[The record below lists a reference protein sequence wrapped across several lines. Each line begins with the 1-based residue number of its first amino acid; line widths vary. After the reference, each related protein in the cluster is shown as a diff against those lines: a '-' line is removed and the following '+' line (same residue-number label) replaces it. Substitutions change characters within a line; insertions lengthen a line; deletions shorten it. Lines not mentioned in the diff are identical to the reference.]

1 MEMYCP
7 VTRGYLRAVRN
18 LFDLESIQFEM
29 YLEPIEE
36 ISEMVNYAGGSRQ
49 LEHQR
54 AFYCVELM
62 TSRFVIT
69 SIDPKWKRSR
79 EGLNGLITLTN
90 EIRDDI
96 LADIAE
102 FAFLPGVQDGLA
114 ERRNDN
120 LRKVSTTLQLVCESA
135 ELVRQSLKNPEVQLS
150 RVGKRLAL
158 AAQASGYYIDR
169 MLELAKEL
177 IDYSE
182 GNARRAWEPQRT

>member
-18 LFDLESIQFEM
+18 LFDLESIQYEM

-36 ISEMVNYAGGSRQ
+36 ISEMADHAGGSRQ

-62 TSRFVIT
+62 TSRFAINN
-69 SIDPKWKRSR
+69 INPKWKRSR
-79 EGLNGLITLTN
+79 EGLNNLILLAN

-96 LADIAE
+96 LADITE
-102 FAFLPGVQDGLA
+102 FAFLAGVQDGQA

-120 LRKVSTTLQLVCESA
+120 LRKVATMLQLVCESA
-135 ELVRQSLKNPEVQLS
+135 ELVRQSLRNPEVPLS

-158 AAQASGYYIDR
+158 AAHSSGYYIDR
-169 MLELAKEL
+169 MLELAREL

-182 GNARRAWEPQRT
+182 GSARRAWEPPRM